1 MGMAGVFLLYRSGQV
16 STTKTQET
24 LLAAGFGVLLIS
36 LTLGLMLVN
45 IKV

>member
-1 MGMAGVFLLYRSGQV
+1 V

>member
-1 MGMAGVFLLYRSGQV
+1 
-16 STTKTQET
+16 

-45 IKV
+45 IKVW